1 MVELVRYLAV
11 TPYEYVRSLVRF
23 YHNLFVQCFLVYA
36 IAMPMRFNPHAT
48 KLVLSFYLLVKPK
61 SWSSDKIKVNTL
73 YYFIYSQ
80 FLFFFPPRRFN
91 IMLWLQERIIYWLK
105 YTNNINFI
113 FSNFNTYNSI
123 SENFKICQFNSIV
136 CPTLTQIPY
145 SPIKLKKDI
154 SPFIKN
160 D

>member
-61 SWSSDKIKVNTL
+61 SWSSDKIKVNTKHL
-73 YYFIYSQ
+73 I
-80 FLFFFPPRRFN
+80 LFHIFSIPFFPPH
-91 IMLWLQERIIYWLK
+91 
-105 YTNNINFI
+105 
-113 FSNFNTYNSI
+113 
-123 SENFKICQFNSIV
+123 
-136 CPTLTQIPY
+136 
-145 SPIKLKKDI
+145 
-154 SPFIKN
+154 
-160 D
+160 